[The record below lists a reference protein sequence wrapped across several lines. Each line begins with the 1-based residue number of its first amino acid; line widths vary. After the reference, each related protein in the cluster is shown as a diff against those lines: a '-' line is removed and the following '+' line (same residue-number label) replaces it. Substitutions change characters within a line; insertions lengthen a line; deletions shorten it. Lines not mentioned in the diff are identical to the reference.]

1 MKDIKNIIEDEAC
14 KKYSETEDTKHLIL
28 ECGHYAEKIW
38 SCLQQLLNKAQR
50 RLCIHQRT
58 YSHIHMD
65 ECKTICNTYHTLKLC
80 QCSLAIRFL
89 QSLCMFTQFTI
100 I

>member
-38 SCLQQLLNKAQR
+38 SCFQQLLNKAQR
-50 RLCIHQRT
+50 RLYIKELFHINIWMNVKLSVIPIIH
-58 YSHIHMD
+58 
-65 ECKTICNTYHTLKLC
+65 
-80 QCSLAIRFL
+80 
-89 QSLCMFTQFTI
+89 
-100 I
+100 